1 MTKLLPAMIHRLGRF
16 LTSDGD
22 PVGELPIVL
31 QREHLLV
38 LQRPNDE
45 LRQQLD
51 SVKHELSTGLLME
64 GSKNLNQS
72 NSETN
77 KSNNDKN

>member
-1 MTKLLPAMIHRLGRF
+1 MFSMTYRLGRF

-22 PVGELPIVL
+22 PVGELSIVL

-38 LQRPNDE
+38 LQRPDDE

-51 SVKHELSTGLLME
+51 SVKHELSTGLLR
-64 GSKNLNQS
+64 K
-72 NSETN
+72 
-77 KSNNDKN
+77 

>member
-1 MTKLLPAMIHRLGRF
+1 MMRRLGRF

-31 QREHLLV
+31 QREHLLM

-51 SVKHELSTGLLME
+51 SVKHELSTGLLRKE
-64 GSKNLNQS
+64 SQ
-72 NSETN
+72 N
-77 KSNNDKN
+77 KR